1 VRRFTILVAVIAVVM
16 AGVMPVFAGGQAEDG
31 AQLVGV
37 SMPTQSSQRWIQDG
51 NYMKE
56 TLEERGYEVDL
67 QYAEDNIDAQVSQ
80 IENMIVKGADVL
92 VIAAID
98 GASLTNVLQ
107 QAADNGVKVISYD
120 RLIIN
125 TPHVSYYATFD
136 NFQVGVLQGG
146 YIVDALDLES
156 GAGPFNIE
164 LFAGSPDDTN
174 AYYFFDGAM
183 SQLQPFI
190 DSGQLNVVSGQ
201 TNFDQVATLR
211 WDGATAQQRMDN
223 ILAAFYT
230 DRDVHAVLSPYDGLS
245 IGILS
250 ALKSVGYGSS
260 KELPVITGQDAEVPS
275 VKSILAGEQASTVF
289 KDTRVLAER
298 AARMVDA
305 VLQGTEPEINNT
317 ETYDN
322 GVFVVPSYLEIP
334 VSVDI
339 DNWEEVLLDSGYY
352 TQGRPR
358 HVGAQE
364 RTYRV
369 HAALPAC
376 SGCSRTYQY
385 APLPARRAPCL
396 NLDICVPVLRGFGAQ
411 WSRSLYW
418 TMSSGRRPFLSP
430 GYGRPVAEGS
440 AAGLEWS
447 P

>member
-1 VRRFTILVAVIAVVM
+1 MKKLSSVFVLAMFSLVLI
-16 AGVMPVFAGGQAEDG
+16 GSLFAGGQEESDAP
-31 AQLVGV
+31 LVGV
-37 SMPTQSSQRWIQDG
+37 AMPTQSSQRWIQDG
-51 NYMKE
+51 NYMKDA
-56 TLEERGYEVDL
+56 LEARGYEVDL
-67 QYAEDNIDAQVSQ
+67 QYAEDNIDAQVAQ

-107 QAADNGVKVISYD
+107 TAAENDVSIISYD

-146 YIVDALDLES
+146 YIVDALDLAG
-156 GAGPFNIE
+156 GAGPFNVE

-183 SQLQPFI
+183 SQLQPYI

-201 TNFDQVATLR
+201 TDFDQVATLR

-230 DRDVHAVLSPYDGLS
+230 DQQVDAVLSPYDGLS

-250 ALKSVGYGSS
+250 ALKSVGYGSGGV
-260 KELPVITGQDAEVPS
+260 EIPVITGQDAEVPS
-275 VKSILAGEQASTVF
+275 VKSILAGEQTSTVF

-298 AARMVDA
+298 ASLMVDA
-305 VLQGTEPEINNT
+305 VLQGSTPEINDT

-322 GVFVVPSYLEIP
+322 GVFVVPSFLEIP

-339 DNWEEVLLDSGYY
+339 ENWEEVLIGSGYY
-352 TQGRPR
+352 T
-358 HVGAQE
+358 
-364 RTYRV
+364 
-369 HAALPAC
+369 PAD
-376 SGCSRTYQY
+376 
-385 APLPARRAPCL
+385 
-396 NLDICVPVLRGFGAQ
+396 LDL
-411 WSRSLYW
+411 
-418 TMSSGRRPFLSP
+418 
-430 GYGRPVAEGS
+430 
-440 AAGLEWS
+440 
-447 P
+447 

>member
-1 VRRFTILVAVIAVVM
+1 MRRFTILVAVIAVVM
-16 AGVMPVFAGGQAEDG
+16 AGVMPVFAGGQAEDDG
-31 AQLVGV
+31 ALLVGV

-80 IENMIVKGADVL
+80 IENMIVKGAQVL

-107 QAADNGVKVISYD
+107 QAADNDVKVISYD

-201 TNFDQVATLR
+201 TDFDQVATLR

-275 VKSILAGEQASTVF
+275 VKAILAGEQTSTVF

-305 VLQGTEPEINNT
+305 VLQGTEPEINDT

-322 GVFVVPSYLEIP
+322 GIFIVPSFLEIP

-339 DNWEEVLLDSGYY
+339 NNWEEVLLDSGYY
-352 TQGRPR
+352 TRDD
-358 HVGAQE
+358 
-364 RTYRV
+364 
-369 HAALPAC
+369 
-376 SGCSRTYQY
+376 
-385 APLPARRAPCL
+385 
-396 NLDICVPVLRGFGAQ
+396 LDL
-411 WSRSLYW
+411 
-418 TMSSGRRPFLSP
+418 
-430 GYGRPVAEGS
+430 
-440 AAGLEWS
+440 
-447 P
+447 

>member
-1 VRRFTILVAVIAVVM
+1 M
-16 AGVMPVFAGGQAEDG
+16 AGVMPVFAGGQSEDG

-98 GASLTNVLQ
+98 GAALTNVLE
-107 QAADNGVKVISYD
+107 QAADNDVKVISYD

-183 SQLQPFI
+183 SELQPFI

-201 TNFDQVATLR
+201 TDFDQVATLR

-223 ILAAFYT
+223 ILTAFYT

-260 KELPVITGQDAEVPS
+260 KELPVITGQDAEIPS
-275 VKSILAGEQASTVF
+275 VKAILAGEQTSTVF

-305 VLQGTEPEINNT
+305 VLQGTEPEINDT

-322 GVFVVPSYLEIP
+322 GVFVVPSFLEIP

-352 TQGRPR
+352 TRDD
-358 HVGAQE
+358 
-364 RTYRV
+364 
-369 HAALPAC
+369 
-376 SGCSRTYQY
+376 
-385 APLPARRAPCL
+385 
-396 NLDICVPVLRGFGAQ
+396 LDL
-411 WSRSLYW
+411 
-418 TMSSGRRPFLSP
+418 
-430 GYGRPVAEGS
+430 
-440 AAGLEWS
+440 
-447 P
+447 

>member
-352 TQGRPR
+352 TRDD
-358 HVGAQE
+358 
-364 RTYRV
+364 
-369 HAALPAC
+369 
-376 SGCSRTYQY
+376 
-385 APLPARRAPCL
+385 
-396 NLDICVPVLRGFGAQ
+396 LDL
-411 WSRSLYW
+411 
-418 TMSSGRRPFLSP
+418 
-430 GYGRPVAEGS
+430 
-440 AAGLEWS
+440 
-447 P
+447 